1 MSKNLFVQDD
11 FVIEGFDPDKLSELK
26 KKASSGN
33 GWQEIMGAYQ
43 NQKILKGRVRGIQE
57 VGSAKKTCA
66 MVMVKD
72 IQGIIPIE
80 FFGVENKR
88 QLRNYVGDEV
98 VFRVVEY
105 DRKNEES
112 FVGSRIEARN
122 QMAEITLRRVS
133 EGDTIPFVVARVT
146 AGGLFGDIGGL
157 EAHLPISEIKYG
169 WIDNPY
175 DEFKKGDHMLVEVQE
190 IEEQKVEKGAGASE
204 KHRLLVS
211 AKALQKN
218 PWTDKNIESLLP
230 VRSEHEGVVT
240 GVTEYGVFI
249 SLLDGVDSLAKHL
262 RFENAQKGDRVV
274 VRIEDVDVEKE
285 QVSSRILQIK

>member
-1 MSKNLFVQDD
+1 MFLLLYLFILWSFLISILFFSCNCKEAKCVLVKKVIIYRNQNNKGVHEKMSKNLFVQDD

-133 EGDTIPFVVARVT
+133 E
-146 AGGLFGDIGGL
+146 
-157 EAHLPISEIKYG
+157 
-169 WIDNPY
+169 
-175 DEFKKGDHMLVEVQE
+175 
-190 IEEQKVEKGAGASE
+190 
-204 KHRLLVS
+204 
-211 AKALQKN
+211 
-218 PWTDKNIESLLP
+218 
-230 VRSEHEGVVT
+230 
-240 GVTEYGVFI
+240 
-249 SLLDGVDSLAKHL
+249 
-262 RFENAQKGDRVV
+262 
-274 VRIEDVDVEKE
+274 
-285 QVSSRILQIK
+285 